1 MSAALQTI
9 RLGRRESLRRT
20 LRLCRVQLEL
30 SLKGTL
36 REPQAVFFLL
46 LFPIMLFVIFGS
58 VFPWTI
64 DDGMGNDTGVK
75 LSHYLA
81 AGIIG
86 SSLFGTAFMNL
97 AIGIVGQREE
107 GWLKRLGGSP
117 VPKAAFFA
125 GQIGSAMLLT
135 LAQVVAML
143 VIGVA
148 GFGLDLPS
156 GTQWLTLFWVLV
168 LGVTAGCALGIAVT
182 RVIPSVRAAPPIVN
196 FPFIGLQF
204 ISGVF
209 LNFDILPTWLQWLA
223 NIFPLRWLCLGLRS
237 VFLPDEFQTAEVGG
251 SWQLEWVA
259 IVLLIWFV
267 VALAVALRT
276 FRWDQSG

>member
-1 MSAALQTI
+1 MSAAPASLT
-9 RLGRRESLRRT
+9 LDRRESLRRT
-20 LRLCRVQLEL
+20 LRLSWIQFQL
-30 SLKGTL
+30 SLKVTL

-64 DDGMGNDTGVK
+64 ENTNVK

-117 VPKAAFFA
+117 VPKPAFFA
-125 GQIGSAMLLT
+125 GQIGSALLVT
-135 LAQVVAML
+135 IAQVVAML
-143 VIGVA
+143 IIGVA

-156 GTQWLTLFWVLV
+156 GTQWLTLVWVLA
-168 LGVTAGCALGIAVT
+168 LGVAAGCCLGIAVT
-182 RVIPSVRAAPPIVN
+182 RIIPSVRSAPPIVN

-223 NIFPLRWLCLGLRS
+223 SIFPLRWLCQGLRS
-237 VFLPDEFQTAEVGG
+237 VFLPDEFQMAEVGG

-259 IVLLIWFV
+259 IVLLIWLV
-267 VALAVALRT
+267 AALALALRT
-276 FRWDQSG
+276 FRWDTSG